1 MTGINTRCPIC
12 NGYKSESTTTFTV
25 DLDFGV
31 VVVRHVPATI
41 CEQYGAEWIDDNNAE
56 QLDQIVNYV
65 KQKHTMV
72 EVLEFS
78 SLKKE
83 AS

>member
-31 VVVRHVPATI
+31 VVRHVPATI
-41 CEQYGAEWIDDNNAE
+41 CE
-56 QLDQIVNYV
+56 
-65 KQKHTMV
+65 
-72 EVLEFS
+72 
-78 SLKKE
+78 
-83 AS
+83 